1 MVALADPIPPSQLAD
16 WATFGAHIV
25 PLSVEQYHEM
35 IRTGIIPEGSPIEL
49 LDGVLVLKD
58 RSRRGEPL
66 MSIDPLH
73 ATAVENLGD
82 LRPQLMP
89 LGLDVRS
96 QQPITIPP
104 RSEPEPDGSI
114 LRGPRSRYAKAHPSP
129 ADICCVFEA
138 SDSSLRYDRTTKVR
152 IYARAGIPQYVI
164 INIVDDVIEVFE
176 SPDAAAGTYAAP
188 KIIPRDGVVTLKL
201 FDGKTL
207 DVPASKL
214 LP

>member
-1 MVALADPIPPSQLAD
+1 
-16 WATFGAHIV
+16 
-25 PLSVEQYHEM
+25 
-35 IRTGIIPEGSPIEL
+35 
-49 LDGVLVLKD
+49 
-58 RSRRGEPL
+58 

-89 LGLDVRS
+89 LGFDVRS